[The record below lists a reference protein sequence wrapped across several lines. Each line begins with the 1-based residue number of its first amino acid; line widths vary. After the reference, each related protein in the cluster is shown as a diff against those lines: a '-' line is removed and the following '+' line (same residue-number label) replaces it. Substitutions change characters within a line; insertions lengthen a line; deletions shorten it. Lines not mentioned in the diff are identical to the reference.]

1 MQMLNV
7 SSRASVAAKA
17 TKRSGTTVSPFFPS
31 LSPLRRREGRG
42 HLRPRP
48 LHPPRPR
55 SLPGEIRPRPCR
67 AGADSSSHPGPRKAP
82 HRPTA
87 HPPKL
92 NDPNRTKNPRPKN
105 PTTPKRQTKQATKR
119 GPVGFRRNVDSDL
132 LWLPNTTRPEWL
144 DGSLPGDRGFDP
156 LGLSRPAE
164 FAQIGVD
171 ENDINAAKN
180 FKGNVETFGTA
191 AADEV
196 SATRLAPYSEVFGLQ
211 RFRECE
217 LIHGR
222 WAMLATLGCLVAESS
237 TGVSWIDAG
246 KVELDGASYL
256 GLPLPFSISQLCWI
270 EALLVGG
277 AEVYRN
283 TELDPE
289 LRLYPGGAFDPL
301 NLAGTGDAERTF
313 KLRTAEIKHA
323 RLAMVGFLGY
333 AAQAAVQGE
342 GVVGSLAKFTEGFS
356 K

>member
-1 MQMLNV
+1 MQMLHV

-17 TKRSGTTVSPFFPS
+17 TKRSGTT
-31 LSPLRRREGRG
+31 
-42 HLRPRP
+42 
-48 LHPPRPR
+48 
-55 SLPGEIRPRPCR
+55 
-67 AGADSSSHPGPRKAP
+67 
-82 HRPTA
+82 
-87 HPPKL
+87 
-92 NDPNRTKNPRPKN
+92 
-105 PTTPKRQTKQATKR
+105 ATSKR

-132 LWLPNTTRPEWL
+132 LWLPNTERPEWL

-156 LGLSRPAE
+156 LGLARPAE

-180 FKGNVETFGTA
+180 FKGTVEGVGA
-191 AADEV
+191 ARTDEV
-196 SATRLAPYSEVFGLQ
+196 SETRLAPYSEVFGLQ

-237 TGVSWIDAG
+237 TGVSWVDAG

-256 GLPLPFSISQLCWI
+256 GLPLPFSIGQLCWI

-289 LRLYPGGAFDPL
+289 RRLYPGGAFDPL
-301 NLAGTGDAERTF
+301 NLASGDDAERTF

-333 AAQAAVQGE
+333 AAQAAVTGE
-342 GVVGSLAKFTEGFS
+342 GVVGSLAKFTDGFS
-356 K
+356 N